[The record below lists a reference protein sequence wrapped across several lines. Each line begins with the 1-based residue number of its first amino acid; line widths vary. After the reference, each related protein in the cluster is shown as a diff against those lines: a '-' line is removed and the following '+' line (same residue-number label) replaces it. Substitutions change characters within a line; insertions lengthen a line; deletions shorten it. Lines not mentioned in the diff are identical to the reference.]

1 MSSYFQTGFRDKD
14 FHPLT
19 VLAMTLGEM
28 NYIDIFVE
36 SNNFPFTIDSYILC
50 GIFMLMMPIAL
61 VNLLV
66 SIFNL

>member
-1 MSSYFQTGFRDKD
+1 M
-14 FHPLT
+14 LT

-28 NYIDIFVE
+28 NYVDVFVE
-36 SNNFPFTIDSYILC
+36 SDNFPFTIDSYIVV

-66 SIFNL
+66 GIKLFRNFFTIVNDSVI